1 MPQNM
6 QYVDGRMELSYENI
20 KCDKM
25 YHFETKYGIN
35 QTLSPEHRVIYY
47 ERKKAKG
54 KKYWSDNLCLWSSFL
69 RN

>member
-6 QYVDGRMELSYENI
+6 QYVDGRMELSYEDT

-25 YHFETKYGIN
+25 YHFY
-35 QTLSPEHRVIYY
+35 R
-47 ERKKAKG
+47 
-54 KKYWSDNLCLWSSFL
+54 